1 VVTSGAKQVKC
12 LRLAKKPKHMAKE
25 RADHPKEVDWLN
37 YYKSIQAVCPW
48 SYRSYIMG
56 GIITIPY
63 DSNTFNT
70 FASAFKSC
78 KSRDG
83 VLTDCFVYVCRDKT
97 PKWLETTVQEL
108 NREEKYTDSEW
119 LYSTPDDDEGNATPV
134 PVIIQQRKAQ
144 LEKLREQ
151 VGYNETTESKSH

>member
-1 VVTSGAKQVKC
+1 
-12 LRLAKKPKHMAKE
+12 
-25 RADHPKEVDWLN
+25 
-37 YYKSIQAVCPW
+37 
-48 SYRSYIMG
+48 MG